1 MANLN
6 ETPSANRVH
15 IAVFGLRN
23 AGKST
28 LVNALTGRSLS
39 IVSATPGTT
48 TDPVSATM
56 ELLPLGPCRLTDTAG
71 LDDDG
76 AVGAQRVERT
86 RRVLETT
93 DVAVW
98 VASPGEAAEASER
111 AAFEAAC
118 AARRIPVL
126 VHGRGESPDALKA
139 RLAAVDLGPPAPG
152 LLDGCLAPGERIV
165 CVCPIDA
172 SAPKGRLI
180 LPQVQLL
187 RAALD
192 RHAVC
197 LVCQPPELAACLD
210 ATRAA
215 RTLVVSDSQAFAD
228 VARRLEGRADVRLTS
243 FSILFARQ
251 KGDVDVFLAG
261 LRALASLKDGDR
273 VLVAEGCTHHRQ
285 CEDIGAV
292 KIPAALAR
300 LTGRRLEI
308 VFSSGADFPV
318 EDGPFALAVQCGGC
332 MITRR
337 DMMRRLARASA
348 AGVPV
353 VNYGL
358 LLAAAAGLDVER
370 MVGDLKV
377 AES

>member
-1 MANLN
+1 
-6 ETPSANRVH
+6 
-15 IAVFGLRN
+15 
-23 AGKST
+23 
-28 LVNALTGRSLS
+28 
-39 IVSATPGTT
+39 
-48 TDPVSATM
+48 
-56 ELLPLGPCRLTDTAG
+56 
-71 LDDDG
+71 
-76 AVGAQRVERT
+76 
-86 RRVLETT
+86 
-93 DVAVW
+93 
-98 VASPGEAAEASER
+98 
-111 AAFEAAC
+111 
-118 AARRIPVL
+118 
-126 VHGRGESPDALKA
+126 
-139 RLAAVDLGPPAPG
+139 
-152 LLDGCLAPGERIV
+152 
-165 CVCPIDA
+165 
-172 SAPKGRLI
+172 
-180 LPQVQLL
+180 
-187 RAALD
+187 
-192 RHAVC
+192 
-197 LVCQPPELAACLD
+197 
-210 ATRAA
+210 
-215 RTLVVSDSQAFAD
+215 
-228 VARRLEGRADVRLTS
+228 
-243 FSILFARQ
+243 
-251 KGDVDVFLAG
+251 VDVFLAG

-318 EDGPFALAVQCGGC
+318 ENGPFALAVQCGGC

>member
-1 MANLN
+1 VANLN

-111 AAFEAAC
+111 AVFEAAC